1 MSDSIVSTGRL
12 VKLPNAN
19 VVQVNELGF
28 MSVVVPVEIWEL
40 ISNDLEWVLDIL
52 SLKATGTTCL
62 NNISYEVVRNT
73 GNTLYMRV
81 TGQVDLIED
90 LEEFNESQLPE
101 VPWTVQVCRIGFGF
115 HQVEL
120 TARSEAEA
128 RAKADAIAGDL
139 EYRETVSDYSFEAT
153 PR

>member
-1 MSDSIVSTGRL
+1 MNDSIVSTGRF
-12 VKLPNAN
+12 VKLPNATI
-19 VVQVNELGF
+19 VQVNELGF
-28 MSVVVPVEIWEL
+28 MSVVVPVEVGEL

-52 SLKATGTTCL
+52 SEKATGTTFL

-73 GNTLYMRV
+73 GNTLYVRV
-81 TGQVDLIED
+81 TGQVDLIDD
-90 LEEFNESQLPE
+90 LEEVDENQLPE
-101 VPWTVQVCRIGFGF
+101 VPWTVQICRIGFGF

-128 RAKADAIAGDL
+128 MAKADAIAGNL
-139 EYRETVSDYSFEAT
+139 EYRETVADYSFETT